1 MKGISGPNTVFVNG
15 DPETPDI
22 EENTGVDFPGVQFD
36 CLLDKTWREV
46 ERSQNSFS
54 YSYDLLVVELQSND
68 SPFVFKYN
76 KSPGTFGKCDACYTT
91 TILKIKCP
99 CNKMFYCDLACKKKD
114 ERYHLSNCEYENRV
128 DNQTLESLSFQPE
141 DGARRGVVGLY
152 NLGNTCFMNSALQCL
167 SNTWPLT
174 TYFLGCHFKSEVNM
188 VNALGTQGK
197 LAFQYARL
205 LNELWNKG
213 SDTFSPNSLKNAV
226 GEKNTMFQGYS

>member
-1 MKGISGPNTVFVNG
+1 
-15 DPETPDI
+15 
-22 EENTGVDFPGVQFD
+22 
-36 CLLDKTWREV
+36 
-46 ERSQNSFS
+46 
-54 YSYDLLVVELQSND
+54 
-68 SPFVFKYN
+68 VFKYN

-174 TYFLGCHFKSEVNM
+174 AYFLGCHFKSEVNM
-188 VNALGTQGK
+188 VNPLGTQGK